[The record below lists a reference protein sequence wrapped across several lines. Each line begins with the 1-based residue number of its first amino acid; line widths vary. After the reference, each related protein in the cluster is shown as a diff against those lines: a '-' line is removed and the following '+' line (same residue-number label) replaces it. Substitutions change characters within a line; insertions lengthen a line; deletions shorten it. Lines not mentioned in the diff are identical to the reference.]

1 MKKIKSHFFKL
12 PSHKRFV
19 YEPRYYDPIKEE
31 LEQRYGTLEGKQAH
45 YIAKEFMSIR
55 TDPYSLKQNRQSK
68 VRLLIIMGVLFLI
81 AWLLY
86 VKL

>member
-1 MKKIKSHFFKL
+1 MKKINSHFFKL
-12 PSHKRFV
+12 PSFKQFR

-31 LEQRYGTLEGKQAH
+31 LEQRYGTLEGKQA
-45 YIAKEFMSIR
+45 YNIAKEFRAIR
-55 TDPYSLKQNRQSK
+55 TDSYSSKQNRQSK